1 MISEPAPDIEESGN
15 PEAAMATATAIMM
28 AVIKR
33 PNIIFSFMPC
43 DGGNVLYRGVV
54 KQCLNY
60 VLDEPSVFASAFA
73 CGRKIGVRQN
83 H

>member
-33 PNIIFSFMPC
+33 SNIIFPLCRATAATCYIEVSLS
-43 DGGNVLYRGVV
+43 N
-54 KQCLNY
+54 
-60 VLDEPSVFASAFA
+60 A
-73 CGRKIGVRQN
+73 
-83 H
+83 